1 MEGSFLKGFLNL
13 SFLGL
18 FFLILFPQALPLQE
32 EEQTARVLV
41 LNQDHEKYSLGT
53 YLEILRD
60 SSGELTIQDVTSAA
74 YQSQFVPSQV
84 EIPNFGYQDAPYW
97 VRFRVQNQTESSS
110 DWVLVLGFRNMHYMD
125 LYVPDPDSE
134 TYSVIKSGVLR
145 AGENSN
151 LSFEKLSFELEIP
164 PETEQTFYIR
174 FQSEATMTLPLTLMS
189 PEVFSEHVLVIQLVS
204 GGFYGILTILVVYNI
219 ILYALIREKA
229 FLHLVLFSLS
239 AFLFF
244 IFFHATIFRIFPK
257 IPPGLA
263 TMLLPFVLG
272 FFLVT
277 LVMFVDSFLELKNT
291 FPKFH
296 LVANI
301 LVFVCLFTSVLSIFI
316 QYRVI
321 STIQLIIVIIVLPAI
336 LALNLFLAWRGN
348 RSAKLILGSFPVFLI
363 GAILSSLVRLG
374 ILASSSFT
382 EELMRFGM
390 IWLVAFWSLALADRL
405 NTLKKESETSRRQ
418 IMENERRMVQYMDCL
433 PVGVL
438 VYDGDANLRYI
449 NRQSK
454 LILNQPGI
462 EMPSDHFLH
471 RKIEEASDPSN
482 FSIPDSDYPHPIEQL
497 PVRHAIQQGTSAYFD
512 NIEINLGDTIIPVEI
527 WTNPLEDASGKIGG
541 TVVAFQ
547 NIQDRLLQQDLLR
560 KSEEMRQMILEG
572 SSIGTFWMDLVS
584 GEVIWDSRTRQI
596 FGVDAD
602 TPATLEL
609 DFSLIHPDDRIRVQE
624 TYERAINIDS
634 DGIYGEEKRI
644 IWPDGQVR
652 WISTRGNVTFGECSG
667 VRQAINM
674 VGIVM
679 DITAQKQAEKEL
691 VESRIQYQNLVET
704 MNEGLA
710 IVDENMILTY
720 VNPRLSEILG
730 YAQMDMIGKH
740 AGSFFDQEN
749 FAIVADQ
756 FQKRIEGHEKPYTAT
771 IRRSDGS
778 ELHSLIAPAVV
789 FDEQGKF
796 LYSIAVI
803 SDISDQVEIHQL
815 LDQRIRERKE
825 EIASLMEVSRIVVS
839 SLGSDD
845 QLKTIL
851 AQLRAVIHCDG
862 ASVVLRKE
870 NLLIAETF
878 QQKIPHGMTESL
890 VRPFYHPDM
899 ISEQFWQDEALLFKN
914 CRGQAQEERDF
925 FRLTENIFDSVPFEM
940 VSWIGIPVRSRNS
953 LIGVLSAHAAQ
964 EDFFTPAMAELMQ
977 AFANQIAIV
986 FENNR
991 LYKQARAL
999 AAAGE
1004 RNRLARELHDSVTQS
1019 LYSVR
1024 LYAEAVRSALT
1035 AGKIPAADK
1044 NLDQLIS
1051 IARDGMSDLRLLIF
1065 ELKPPVLE
1073 ELGLLGAIQKR
1084 LEMVETRAG
1093 IQAEFNV
1100 EGEPELPQ
1108 DFEIQLYWAVY
1119 EALSNVLKHAK
1130 AKHVYLNFSFSAG
1143 RSTVVIQDDGVGF
1156 DLEKFNLSQSS
1167 GLKNIIDRVEDLGG
1181 SIKIDSKPGEGTSI
1195 RIVLKDP
1202 AHYS

>member
-1 MEGSFLKGFLNL
+1 MEGSFVKGILNL
-13 SFLGL
+13 RFLGL
-18 FFLILFPQALPLQE
+18 IFLMLFPQALPLQE
-32 EEQTARVLV
+32 EEQPARVLL
-41 LNQDHEKYSLGT
+41 LNQDQEKYSLGT

-60 SSGELTIQDVTSAA
+60 SSGELTIQDVNSTA

-97 VRFRVQNQTESSS
+97 VRFRVQNQTESSRY
-110 DWVLVLGFRNMHYMD
+110 WVLVLGFRNMHYMD
-125 LYVPDPDSE
+125 LYVPEPDSD

-145 AGENSN
+145 AGETPN

-189 PEVFSEHVLVIQLVS
+189 PEVFSEHAMVTQMVS
-204 GGFYGILTILVVYNI
+204 GVFYGTLLVLMVYNS
-219 ILYALIREKA
+219 ILYALIREKN
-229 FLHLVLFSLS
+229 FLHLVLFSVS
-239 AFLFF
+239 AFVHFL
-244 IFFHATIFRIFPK
+244 FFHATIIRFFPNT
-257 IPPGLA
+257 PPGLS
-263 TMLLPFVLG
+263 TTILPVAFG
-272 FFLVT
+272 FFILT
-277 LVMFVDSFLELKNT
+277 LVMFVDSFLELNNSL
-291 FPKFH
+291 PKIH
-296 LVANI
+296 LIANFLKGI
-301 LVFVCLFTSVLSIFI
+301 ALSTSVISLFI
-316 QYRVI
+316 QYQVI
-321 STIQLIIVIIVLPAI
+321 STIQVILVIIVLPAI
-336 LALNLFLAWRGN
+336 LALNLFLAWRGD
-348 RSAKLILGSFPVFLI
+348 RSAKLLLGSLPVFLI
-363 GAILSSLVRLG
+363 GAILVSLVRLG

-382 EELMRFGM
+382 EELARFGL
-390 IWLVAFWSLALADRL
+390 IWLVAFWSLALADRM

-418 IMENERRMVQYMDCL
+418 IIENERRMVQYMDCL

-449 NRQSK
+449 NRQSNM
-454 LILNQPGI
+454 ILNQPGI
-462 EMPSDHFLH
+462 ETPVDHFLY

-482 FSIPDSDYPHPIEQL
+482 LSIPDSNYPHPIELL

-512 NIEINLGDTIIPVEI
+512 HIEINLGDTNIPVEV
-527 WTNPLEDASGKIGG
+527 WSNPLMDDTGKFSG

-547 NIQDRLLQQDLLR
+547 NIQDRLNQEEKLR
-560 KSEEMRQMILEG
+560 RSEEFRQKILEG
-572 SSIGTFWMDLVS
+572 SSVGTWMNDFVN
-584 GEVIWDSRTRQI
+584 GEVIWDSRTREI
-596 FGVDAD
+596 FGVKPDE
-602 TPATLEL
+602 PATLEL
-609 DFSLIHPDDRIRVQE
+609 GFSLIHPEDRMHAQKAFDKAIAPKSNGS
-624 TYERAINIDS
+624 YE
-634 DGIYGEEKRI
+634 EEKRI
-644 IWPDGQVR
+644 IRPDGQVR
-652 WISTRGNVTFGECSG
+652 WISTRGNLIFVKVSG
-667 VRQAINM
+667 KRQAARM
-674 VGIVM
+674 VGIVL
-679 DITAQKQAEKEL
+679 DVTTQKQAEIEL
-691 VESRIQYQNLVET
+691 EKSRLQYKNLVET

-720 VNPRLSEILG
+720 ANPRLSEMFG
-730 YAQMDMIGKH
+730 YAQKDMIGKH
-740 AGSFFDQEN
+740 VDAFFDQEN

-756 FQKRIEGHEKPYTAT
+756 FTKRIEGHEKSYTVT
-771 IRRSDGS
+771 LRRKDGS
-778 ELHSLIAPAVV
+778 GLHSLIAPAVV
-789 FDEQGKF
+789 FDEQGMF
-796 LYSIAVI
+796 LHSIAVI
-803 SDISDQVEIHQL
+803 SDINDQFQIQQL

-870 NLLIAETF
+870 NMLIAETF
-878 QQKIPHGMTESL
+878 QQKIPHEMTENL
-890 VRPFYHPDM
+890 VRPFYQPEM
-899 ISEQFWQDEALLFKN
+899 ISEHFWQDEALVFKN

-925 FRLTENIFDSVPFEM
+925 CRLTENIFGSVPFEM

-953 LIGVLSAHAAQ
+953 LIGVLNAHAGQ

-1051 IARDGMSDLRLLIF
+1051 IAREGMSDLRLLIF
-1065 ELKPPVLE
+1065 DLKPPVLE

-1093 IQAEFNV
+1093 IQAEFIV

-1130 AKHVYLNFSFSAG
+1130 AKHVFLNFSFSAG
-1143 RSTVVIQDDGVGF
+1143 RSIVIIQDDGVGF
-1156 DLEKFNLSQSS
+1156 DLEKLNLSQSS

-1195 RIVLKDP
+1195 RIVLVDP
-1202 AHYS
+1202 AHFP